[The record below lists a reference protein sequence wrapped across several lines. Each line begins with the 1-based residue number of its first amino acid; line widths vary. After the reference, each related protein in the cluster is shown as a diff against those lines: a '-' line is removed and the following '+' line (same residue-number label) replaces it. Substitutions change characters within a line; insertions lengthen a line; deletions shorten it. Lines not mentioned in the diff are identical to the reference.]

1 MLLNAIDQE
10 RYVHSINWHDLQNKA
25 GKLKGGASCYQMEVS
40 GSMVTLVLLVLYILF
55 IRPGIEQKGTG
66 LNH

>member
-1 MLLNAIDQE
+1 MHLIDQE

-40 GSMVTLVLLVLYILF
+40 GSMVTLVNSISTYVF
-55 IRPGIEQKGTG
+55 K
-66 LNH
+66 